1 MIVLDIETSNANPY
15 TGSILSIGAVE
26 LENPQNQFYG
36 ECRLEDGAEVDPR
49 ALAVNGFTV
58 EQITDK
64 TKCSVAELLQKF
76 IEWYL
81 SAPERTIGGHNVG
94 YFDLRFLE
102 VTCDRYELGTF
113 GLRNGNYR
121 TIDLHTLGYSEYIR
135 RGMEIPS
142 RDGLSLLSM
151 DSVLALVGLVP
162 EPKPHNALNGARLE
176 AEAINRIL
184 LGKPLFSDL

>member
-26 LENPQNQFYG
+26 LENPSNQFYG

-64 TKCSVAELLQKF
+64 TKCPAAELLQKF
-76 IEWYL
+76 IAWY
-81 SAPERTIGGHNVG
+81 SSIAERTIGGHNVG

-102 VTCDRYELGTF
+102 VACTRYGLGTF
-113 GLRNGNYR
+113 GLKDGNYR
-121 TIDLHTLGYSEYIR
+121 SIDLHTLGYSEYIR
-135 RGMEIPS
+135 RGMDIPS
-142 RDGLSLLSM
+142 RDGLSSLSM
-151 DSVLALVGLVP
+151 DSVLALVGLAP
-162 EPKPHNALNGARLE
+162 EPKPHNALNGAKLE
-176 AEAINRIL
+176 AEAIHRIL
-184 LGKPLFSDL
+184 FGKSLFS